1 MLPAQVGES
10 IQQLCLSESAMET
23 SLFSFSIS
31 LFLVLPNYKL
41 AGSFA
46 SKRGQG
52 GSESTFIVQYGCLGW
67 PLCRKIYA
75 WAHTDMKWI
84 GLKHVLFV
92 FC

>member
-31 LFLVLPNYKL
+31 LFPVLPNYKL

-46 SKRGQG
+46 SKRGVKK
-52 GSESTFIVQYGCLGW
+52 SESTFVVQSGCLDW
-67 PLCRKIYA
+67 PLCRKIYVWVHMDMD
-75 WAHTDMKWI
+75 WAAACP
-84 GLKHVLFV
+84 LV